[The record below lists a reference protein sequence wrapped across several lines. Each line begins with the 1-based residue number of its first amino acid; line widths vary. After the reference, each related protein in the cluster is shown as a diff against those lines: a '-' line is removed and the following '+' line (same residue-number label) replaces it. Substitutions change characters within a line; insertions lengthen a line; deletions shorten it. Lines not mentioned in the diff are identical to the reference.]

1 MQKYLEKRCIYKPIA
16 PAENSRLN
24 SILDLKVNFTALSKI
39 TLVTCYHHI
48 CTKSKTISAKTGGHY
63 KRSQGTRWWRV
74 PLFSSDFLKLLV
86 DPKVWVFHTI
96 LWTNL
101 NKPFGQLNISSML
114 KRIATRRHNLSGSSE
129 YLLISQICNSS
140 QKKKKKSQDLPKAG
154 ETADCEEREWYWRA
168 HCMCNNVFLCLS
180 EIQQEKMLET
190 CKMNNRMCLS
200 YCPWNTLYYAHR
212 KQRNSA
218 F

>member
-1 MQKYLEKRCIYKPIA
+1 MGFSYHLMDKSEQTFWSTQYKLCA
-16 PAENSRLN
+16 KE
-24 SILDLKVNFTALSKI
+24 D
-39 TLVTCYHHI
+39 CYQE
-48 CTKSKTISAKTGGHY
+48 TQPLWKL
-63 KRSQGTRWWRV
+63 RV
-74 PLFSSDFLKLLV
+74 SSDQSDLQF
-86 DPKVWVFHTI
+86 F
-96 LWTNL
+96 
-101 NKPFGQLNISSML
+101 
-114 KRIATRRHNLSGSSE
+114 SE
-129 YLLISQICNSS
+129 
-140 QKKKKKSQDLPKAG
+140 KKKKKSQDVPKAW
-154 ETADCEEREWYWRA
+154 ETADCEEREWYGRA